1 MKKIN
6 ILGCGVM
13 GSQIANL
20 FSIMGYEVNIWN
32 RTRINKDNLLR
43 QKKLILKLLKIS
55 DNNGIIKIIDNFQEF
70 SNNITIECLAEKFEL
85 KKKYLK
91 DISQKVSKEI
101 FTNSSSIQTNKIGK
115 KINLMH
121 FFNPISLRIVEFNGS
136 VKFGEETLNIFADLK
151 KLNFELIEVGNY
163 TGFAFNKILFSE
175 ISNFFFIIEK
185 ENIKKKEILKIF
197 KKINNNLDILNTLDI
212 IGIDTSLQILKNLND
227 EYGNYYIPEILNI
240 CLSNKIL
247 GKKNKT
253 SIKSIFD
260 LENYPKKGNE

>member
-20 FSIMGYEVNIWN
+20 FSIMGYEVYIWN
-32 RTRINKDNLLR
+32 RTKIDKDNLLR

-55 DNNGIIKIIDNFQEF
+55 DNNGIIKIVDNLQEF
-70 SNNITIECLAEKFEL
+70 PNNITIECLAEEFEL
-85 KKKYLK
+85 KKKFIE

-101 FTNSSSIQTNKIGK
+101 FTNSSSIQTNKIGE

-121 FFNPISLRIVEFNGS
+121 FFNPISLRILEFNKS
-136 VKFGEETLNIFADLK
+136 VKFSREALDIFDDLK
-151 KLNFELIEVGNY
+151 ILNFELVEVGNY

-212 IGIDTSLQILKNLND
+212 IGIDTSLQILKNLNT
-227 EYGNYYIPEILNI
+227 EYGNYYIPEILGI
-240 CLSNKIL
+240 CISKKIL

-253 SIKSIFD
+253 SIKSIFE
-260 LENYPKKGNE
+260 LENYPT

>member
-6 ILGCGVM
+6 ILGSGVM

-85 KKKYLK
+85 KKKYLE
-91 DISQKVSKEI
+91 DVSQKVSKEI

-136 VKFGEETLNIFADLK
+136 VKFGEETAVLAGNSLLTIACAILSDK
-151 KLNFELIEVGNY
+151 KLNLKDK
-163 TGFAFNKILFSE
+163 TKSML
-175 ISNFFFIIEK
+175 
-185 ENIKKKEILKIF
+185 IKKLSKCAGHAGIAGGQFLDLKLECLKDFNIEIYGINSNIF
-197 KKINNNLDILNTLDI
+197 MTQS
-212 IGIDTSLQILKNLND
+212 GMA
-227 EYGNYYIPEILNI
+227 G
-240 CLSNKIL
+240 CM
-247 GKKNKT
+247 
-253 SIKSIFD
+253 FA
-260 LENYPKKGNE
+260 